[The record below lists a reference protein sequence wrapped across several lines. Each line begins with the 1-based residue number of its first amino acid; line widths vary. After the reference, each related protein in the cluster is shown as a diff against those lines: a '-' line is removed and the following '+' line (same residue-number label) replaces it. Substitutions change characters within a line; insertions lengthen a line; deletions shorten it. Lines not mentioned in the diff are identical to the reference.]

1 MNNTITFNPDYPD
14 IFLGIKEKAGTFPNE
29 KTGEEVKFHNFI
41 VSAAL
46 REVEEDSNTVSYTG
60 FENLG
65 YVSINGKSTDK
76 SKIKA
81 EDVARVFGLNEVFN
95 CDQFKDFVGRNCEI
109 LFDKKGNIKRITFEP
124 LDDKLKK

>member
-1 MNNTITFNPDYPD
+1 MNTITFNPDYPD

-29 KTGEEVKFHNFI
+29 KTGEDVKFHNFI
-41 VSAAL
+41 ISAAL
-46 REVEEDSNTVSYTG
+46 REVEEDSNTVSFCG

-65 YVSINGKSTDK
+65 YVNIGGKPVDK

-124 LDDKLKK
+124 LDEKLKK

>member
-1 MNNTITFNPDYPD
+1 MNNITFNPDYPD

-46 REVEEDSNTVSYTG
+46 REVEEDSNTVSYVG

-124 LDDKLKK
+124 LDEKLKK

>member
-1 MNNTITFNPDYPD
+1 MNTITFNPDYPD
-14 IFLGIKEKAGTFPNE
+14 IFLGIKEKAGSFTNE

-41 VSAAL
+41 ISAAL
-46 REVEEDSNTVSYTG
+46 REVEEDSNTVSFAG

-65 YVSINGKSTDK
+65 FVNVGGKPTDK

-95 CDQFKDFVGRNCEI
+95 CDQFKDFIGRNCEI

-124 LDDKLKK
+124 LEKEKK

>member
-29 KTGEEVKFHNFI
+29 KGEEVSFHNFFI
-41 VSAAL
+41 SAAL
-46 REVEEDSNTVSYTG
+46 REVEEDSNTVSFTG

-65 YVSINGKSTDK
+65 FVNVGGKLTDK

-124 LDDKLKK
+124 LEKEKK

>member
-1 MNNTITFNPDYPD
+1 MNSITFNPDYPD

-46 REVEEDSNTVSYTG
+46 REVEEDSNTVSYAG

-124 LDDKLKK
+124 LDEKLKK

>member
-1 MNNTITFNPDYPD
+1 MANTITFNPDYPD

-41 VSAAL
+41 ISAAL
-46 REVEEDSNTVSYTG
+46 REVYEDSNTVSFAG

-65 YVSINGKSTDK
+65 FVNIGGKSVDK

-81 EDVARVFGLNEVFN
+81 EDVARVFGLNEVFS
-95 CDQFKDFVGRNCEI
+95 CEQFKEFIGRNCEI

-124 LDDKLKK
+124 L

>member
-1 MNNTITFNPDYPD
+1 MNTITFNPDYPD

-29 KTGEEVKFHNFI
+29 KTGEDVKFHNFI
-41 VSAAL
+41 ISAAL
-46 REVEEDSNTVSYTG
+46 REVEEDSNTVSFCG

-65 YVSINGKSTDK
+65 YVNIGGKSVDK

-124 LDDKLKK
+124 LDEKLKK

>member
-1 MNNTITFNPDYPD
+1 MNNITFNPDYPD
-14 IFLGIKEKAGTFPNE
+14 IFLGIKEKAGTFPND
-29 KTGEEVKFHNFI
+29 KGEEVSFQNFFI
-41 VSAAL
+41 SAAL
-46 REVEEDSNTVSYTG
+46 REVEVDGNTVSYAG

-65 YVSINGKSTDK
+65 FVNVNGKLTDK

-95 CDQFKDFVGRNCEI
+95 CDQFKDFIGRNCEI

-124 LDDKLKK
+124 LEKEKK